1 MPARHPGAMTTNQ
14 TNEAILEFRAPPWA
28 GDWCA
33 KCEWQGTCT
42 DCRAGWT

>member
-1 MPARHPGAMTTNQ
+1 MKTNIPKQ
-14 TNEAILEFRAPPWA
+14 ERLQEFRAPSWA

-42 DCRAGWT
+42 DCRAGWIG